1 MFIVSP
7 PTRANLHGVDHDVD
21 CGVGHDED
29 VADVGDDVLHQ
40 AHHGLPRHN
49 RQPRDQLLDITQMLE
64 INFDIDTIGMHV
76 HSEKLAVVLCSVNLF
91 RHTVEN
97 VGQTVLVANF
107 DTRQ

>member
-1 MFIVSP
+1 MSIVSP
-7 PTRANLHGVDHDVD
+7 PTRADLHGVDHDVD

-64 INFDIDTIGMHV
+64 INLDIDTIGMHV

-107 DTRQ
+107 GTRQ

>member
-7 PTRANLHGVDHDVD
+7 PTRADLHGVDHDVD

-64 INFDIDTIGMHV
+64 ILNFDIDTIGMDVIKAQSHIQLSINENAFIV
-76 HSEKLAVVLCSVNLF
+76 CCGLLLKFYSEEK
-91 RHTVEN
+91 
-97 VGQTVLVANF
+97 Q
-107 DTRQ
+107 